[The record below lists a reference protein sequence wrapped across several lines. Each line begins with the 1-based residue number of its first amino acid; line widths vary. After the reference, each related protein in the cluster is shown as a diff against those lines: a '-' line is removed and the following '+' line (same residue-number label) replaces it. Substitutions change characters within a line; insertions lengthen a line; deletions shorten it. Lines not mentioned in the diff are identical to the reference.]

1 MRKTA
6 FLIACG
12 AVALLATGAVAQD
25 RYQGDDRRDDRYE
38 RRDDRRD
45 ERRDDR
51 RGRWGVDVVVFEHRD
66 FGGDLRQIRGDEPD
80 LARLGFNDRISSLR
94 VLRGQWEFCEHAY
107 FQGRCWRYDY
117 DAGVLPKNQNDRFS
131 SIRRIR

>member
-12 AVALLATGAVAQD
+12 AATLLTTGAFAQD
-25 RYQGDDRRDDRYE
+25 RYHGDRRDDRYE

-45 ERRDDR
+45 DR
-51 RGRWGVDVVVFEHRD
+51 RGRWGADVVVFEHRD